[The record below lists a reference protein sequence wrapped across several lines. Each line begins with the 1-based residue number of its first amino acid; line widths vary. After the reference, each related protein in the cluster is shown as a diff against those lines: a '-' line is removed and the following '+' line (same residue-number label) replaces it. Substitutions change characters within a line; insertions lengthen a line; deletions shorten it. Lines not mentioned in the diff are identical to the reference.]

1 MTFDFVDLNA
11 KVAIAFSLVLIVAL
25 LTYIAF
31 YKDSVEKKIDDIQ
44 NAALVERIRGEVMA
58 LCKRFPVYAK

>member
-1 MTFDFVDLNA
+1 MLDNFADLNA

-31 YKDSVEKKIDDIQ
+31 FKDSVEKKHS
-44 NAALVERIRGEVMA
+44 G
-58 LCKRFPVYAK
+58 KTSKTS

>member
-1 MTFDFVDLNA
+1 MTFNFIDLNA

-31 YKDSVEKKIDDIQ
+31 FKDSVEKKHSSKTSKTQ
-44 NAALVERIRGEVMA
+44 
-58 LCKRFPVYAK
+58 